1 MTQGKSGFR
10 VITGTKGMTGKIN
23 WSETYDIST
32 NTHVVTIDGFQV
44 MAGTH
49 FGYTYYLGSNANR
62 GYIAVNGTD
71 IAVFQNEAGSHYVT
85 PGRNSYSSVLAAGS
99 YPAAPWST
107 GNIHGRE
114 DGSCSVTITLDAY
127 GFEPSGKG
135 GNGFHLEDSFT
146 LELTKLPRSSAVG
159 ATDANIGATS
169 MIAITKALGSY
180 THSIAFQF
188 GELSGFLRADGSIS
202 GTEVKFAETSV
213 AWSIPHAF
221 YEQIPNAKTGV
232 CTLTCKTYSD
242 EKQIGTA
249 QTGSFTVT
257 AAESLCAPEVSGTV
271 MDTNEA
277 AVRLTGDSG
286 KLIRYVS
293 NALCTI
299 AATAKNSAQIVQKS
313 INGAPVE
320 EDAVTIFHAES
331 GSIVFAATDSRGYA
345 TTARVH
351 AEMVDYIPLT
361 ANVTVQRTDP
371 TSGNGVIT
379 VTGNFYNG
387 SFGAAD
393 NTLSVQYQVNGGA
406 TVTVAAEK
414 NGNSYRAST
423 TVSGLDYGAAHEIT
437 VTVTDLLRSVSKSV
451 TVKKGIPVFDWGE
464 KDFAFHV
471 PVTMISA
478 NGVYMNSMRLSGTCF
493 LEIQTRFSSF
503 GSGGARQSLFL
514 FGYNNN
520 VLVQGVIGVS
530 SDGSVVWS
538 GTAGV
543 TVAAGTG
550 GRITV
555 TLPNIAY
562 DQFVILSGEAF
573 SV

>member
-107 GNIHGRE
+107 GSIHGRE

-146 LELTKLPRSSAVG
+146 LELTKLPRSSTIG
-159 ATDANIGATS
+159 ATDAIIGATS

-202 GTEVKFAETSV
+202 GTEVKLAETSV

-242 EKQIGTA
+242 EKQIGR
-249 QTGSFTVT
+249 
-257 AAESLCAPEVSGTV
+257 P
-271 MDTNEA
+271 
-277 AVRLTGDSG
+277 
-286 KLIRYVS
+286 KLD
-293 NALCTI
+293 
-299 AATAKNSAQIVQKS
+299 
-313 INGAPVE
+313 P
-320 EDAVTIFHAES
+320 
-331 GSIVFAATDSRGYA
+331 SR
-345 TTARVH
+345 
-351 AEMVDYIPLT
+351 
-361 ANVTVQRTDP
+361 
-371 TSGNGVIT
+371 
-379 VTGNFYNG
+379 
-387 SFGAAD
+387 
-393 NTLSVQYQVNGGA
+393 
-406 TVTVAAEK
+406 
-414 NGNSYRAST
+414 
-423 TVSGLDYGAAHEIT
+423 
-437 VTVTDLLRSVSKSV
+437 
-451 TVKKGIPVFDWGE
+451 
-464 KDFAFHV
+464 
-471 PVTMISA
+471 
-478 NGVYMNSMRLSGTCF
+478 
-493 LEIQTRFSSF
+493 
-503 GSGGARQSLFL
+503 
-514 FGYNNN
+514 
-520 VLVQGVIGVS
+520 
-530 SDGSVVWS
+530 
-538 GTAGV
+538 
-543 TVAAGTG
+543 
-550 GRITV
+550 
-555 TLPNIAY
+555 
-562 DQFVILSGEAF
+562 
-573 SV
+573 

>member
-1 MTQGKSGFR
+1 MQGKTGSR

-44 MAGTH
+44 MAGTY

-62 GYIAVNGTD
+62 GYIAVNGRD
-71 IAVFQNEAGSHYVT
+71 VAVFQNEAGSHYVT

-107 GNIHGRE
+107 GRIQGQE
-114 DGSCSVTITLDAY
+114 DGGCSVTITLDTY
-127 GFEPSGKG
+127 GFEPSGRG
-135 GNGFHLEDSFT
+135 GNGFHLTDSFT

-169 MIAITKALGSY
+169 MIAITKALSSY
-180 THSIAFQF
+180 AHSVAFQF
-188 GELSGFLRADGSIS
+188 GEASGFLRADGSIS
-202 GTEVKFAETSV
+202 ETEVKFTETSI
-213 AWSIPHAF
+213 AWTIPTDF
-221 YEQIPNAKTGV
+221 YAQIPNARSGV
-232 CTLTCKTYSD
+232 CTLTCKTYSK
-242 EKQIGTA
+242 ETQIGSSR
-249 QTGSFTVT
+249 TGTFTVT
-257 AAESLCAPEVSGTV
+257 AAESLCVPEVSGTV
-271 MDTNEA
+271 VDTSEA

-313 INGAPVE
+313 INGAPVAE
-320 EDAVTIFHAES
+320 STVTIGNVEN
-331 GSIVFAATDSRGYA
+331 GNIVFSATDSRGYTKVA
-345 TTARVH
+345 GVSV
-351 AEMVDYIPLT
+351 EMVEYIPLT
-361 ANVTVQRTDP
+361 ANVAVQRTDP
-371 TSGNGVIT
+371 TSGKAVIT

-393 NTLSVQYQVNGGA
+393 NTLAVRYQVNGGA
-406 TVTVAAEK
+406 AVTVAAEK
-414 NGNSYRAST
+414 NGNSYRASA

-437 VTVTDLLRSVSKSV
+437 VTVADGLRSVSKSA

-471 PVTMISA
+471 PVTMTSS

-530 SDGSVVWS
+530 SDGSMVWS

-543 TVAAGTG
+543 AVAAGANG
-550 GRITV
+550 AVVV
-555 TLPNIAY
+555 TLPNVAY